1 MRIISVDE
9 LHPDFA
15 EEIIAQPGGE
25 GIRRCFACGTC
36 TMSCP
41 VREVNEAF
49 NPRRLIRMCLLGM
62 KQEVL
67 QSDFVWLCSNCY
79 ACQERCPQ
87 GIHIAELMR
96 VLKNMAY
103 RYGNVPQG
111 VRTQKERILQMGR
124 IYEISEFDNKK
135 RQKLD
140 LPELPTCIENVGVL
154 LAED

>member
-15 EEIIAQPGGE
+15 EQIMAQPGGE
-25 GIRRCFACGTC
+25 AIRRCYACGTC
-36 TMSCP
+36 AMSCP
-41 VREVNEAF
+41 IREVNETF

-87 GIHIAELMR
+87 GIHIAELMC

-103 RYGNVPQG
+103 RAVTFRRVCGLRKSGSPRWGAYTKSANSTTRNV
-111 VRTQKERILQMGR
+111 K
-124 IYEISEFDNKK
+124 N
-135 RQKLD
+135 
-140 LPELPTCIENVGVL
+140 
-154 LAED
+154 